1 MYSIDWAL
9 LLSRTPGRSAS
20 ATAIPQGQESAATP
34 TRHPIGAISGVVWS
48 LGITSLLTDISSE
61 MVASV
66 LPLYL
71 VLHLGMSPLAFG
83 VVDGLQQGAASLV
96 RVLSGMLADRWR
108 RYKDIAVAGYAIS
121 AVCRALLL
129 FAGGAWSAITA
140 IVAADRIGK
149 GIRTAPRDA
158 LISNNTPRALL
169 GTAFGIHR
177 ALDATGAMLGP
188 VAAFLILALVPR
200 GFDLLF
206 MVSFAV
212 AIVGVGAIAV
222 FVPRGDFRHS
232 SDGTRDPALSS
243 VSEAVVGPEVR
254 GLIVSGSVLALA
266 TVSDAFIYLLVQRR
280 LAAPILAFPLF
291 FVGTSLFTALFSLP
305 CGRLADWVGRRLVL
319 LTGYALLAGVYVALI
334 VPSVVPSPIV
344 ALTVVALLGAH
355 YAATDGVLTA
365 MAAARLTAS
374 RTATG
379 LSILATST
387 NLSRFVGS
395 IVFGWAWTI
404 GGSTVSVAAYL
415 ALLAIAT
422 LVASRALPQEPDN
435 APGD

>member
-1 MYSIDWAL
+1 M
-9 LLSRTPGRSAS
+9 
-20 ATAIPQGQESAATP
+20 
-34 TRHPIGAISGVVWS
+34 
-48 LGITSLLTDISSE
+48 TSLLTDVSSE

-96 RVLSGMLADRWR
+96 RVLSGVLSDRWR
-108 RYKDIAVAGYAIS
+108 RHKDVAVAGYAIS
-121 AVCRALLL
+121 AACRALLL
-129 FAGGAWSAITA
+129 VAGGAWGAITA

-158 LISNNTPRALL
+158 LISNSTPRALL

-188 VAAFLILALVPR
+188 VAAFIILAITPR

-206 MVSFAV
+206 MISFAV
-212 AIVGVGAIAV
+212 AIVGVGAILV
-222 FVPRGDFRHS
+222 FVPRGDL
-232 SDGTRDPALSS
+232 RDSADSTATAAPPLSS
-243 VSEAVVGPEVR
+243 SMAVDPEVR
-254 GLIVSGSVLALA
+254 RLVFSGSVLALA
-266 TVSDAFIYLLVQRR
+266 TISDAFIYLLLQRR

-291 FVGTSLFTALFSLP
+291 FVGTSLFTALFSVP
-305 CGRLADWVGRRLVL
+305 CGRLADWFGRRPVL
-319 LTGYALLAGVYVALI
+319 LTGYALLVAVYVAL
-334 VPSVVPSPIV
+334 VVPAVVPAPLV
-344 ALTVVALLGAH
+344 ALTVVALLGGH

-365 MAAARLTAS
+365 MTATRLTPS

-387 NLSRFVGS
+387 NISRLVGS
-395 IVFGWAWTI
+395 IVFGWAWTM
-404 GGSTVSVAAYL
+404 GGTTVAVAGYF
-415 ALLAIAT
+415 ALLAIAI
-422 LVASRALPQEPDN
+422 LVASGTLPREPTN